1 MVDLFQADGPI
12 QRDPL
17 TRKETLVILENLYDV
32 LLRVEQMRREQP
44 PVEDEERTLE
54 WYVPFNYLL
63 LNLNNT

>member
-54 WYVPFNYLL
+54 WYVLIQLFATNPCLE
-63 LNLNNT
+63 